1 MESPFGIL
9 MPGAMDGF
17 QVALGGADRTQLFH
31 PEAIHRE
38 PKWLWFLQTQ
48 PATPPNS
55 GVASS
60 LEDAKAAFK
69 RGVCVV
75 PSSDPAAANTRSRI
89 SPRSLALRV
98 QSDQRSQDETPEF
111 GDHQMTPLIP

>member
-1 MESPFGIL
+1 MEGPFGIL

-55 GVASS
+55 GQQFPGTT
-60 LEDAKAAFK
+60 LL
-69 RGVCVV
+69 G
-75 PSSDPAAANTRSRI
+75 
-89 SPRSLALRV
+89 
-98 QSDQRSQDETPEF
+98 EF
-111 GDHQMTPLIP
+111 GSSRLRGGREQFVGGLARYMLRSTSAIMAGRSTAAW